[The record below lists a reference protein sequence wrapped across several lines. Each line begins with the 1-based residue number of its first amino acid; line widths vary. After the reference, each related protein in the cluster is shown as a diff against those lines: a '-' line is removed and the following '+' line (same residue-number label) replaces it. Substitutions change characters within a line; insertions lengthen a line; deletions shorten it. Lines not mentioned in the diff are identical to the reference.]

1 VAKQAF
7 EKKLAEIEA
16 LRHAPD
22 PASVRDAL
30 RKALKDRNNFL
41 VSKAAAIAGGL
52 RIEELM
58 DDLIAAFDRFFIDP
72 VKSDPQCW
80 AKNAIAKA
88 LKDLNCR
95 QAGVFLR
102 GIDHVQLEPVWGGST
117 DTAATLRGSCTL
129 ALVDCQMDDLEIL
142 THFADR
148 LADKE
153 KPVRLDA
160 ALAIAQF
167 GRGEGALLLR
177 LKLLMGDREPEVLG
191 QCFSSLLSLAPESAL
206 PFIEKFLT
214 HEEEDFRAEAA
225 AALAASREL
234 EAIEILKRFWKTR
247 VSPEIR
253 RAILIAL
260 GASPLQQAAEFL
272 LSVLPEESADLA
284 SEALTALASSRFH
297 GEMRDQVK
305 ATVEATRDAELI
317 WAFEKRFS

>member
-1 VAKQAF
+1 MAKQAF
-7 EKKLAEIEA
+7 ETKLAELEA
-16 LRHAPD
+16 LRRAPD
-22 PASVRDAL
+22 PAAVRDAL
-30 RKALKDRNNFL
+30 GKALKDRNNYL
-41 VSKAAAIAGGL
+41 VSKAAAIAGDL

-58 DDLIAAFDRFFIDP
+58 DDLIAAFDRFLVDP

-80 AKNAIAKA
+80 AKSAIAKA
-88 LKDLNCR
+88 LKDLGCR

-102 GIDHVQLEPVWGGST
+102 GIDHVQLERVYGG
-117 DTAATLRGSCTL
+117 TADSAAALRGACTL
-129 ALVDCQMDDLEIL
+129 ALVDCQMDDLQIL